1 MGVLRAFLPAQSRQ
15 STQIRNS
22 CQRVEFISESEDR
35 SSAMRSVI
43 LWLLGVPI
51 GVIILLNIFNLI

>member
-1 MGVLRAFLPAQSRQ
+1 
-15 STQIRNS
+15 
-22 CQRVEFISESEDR
+22 
-35 SSAMRSVI
+35 MRSVI